1 MLPRKG
7 CIMNNIL
14 DFKVRGVFKDLRENH
29 VFLTQNAGQCMQDSF
44 NLQGLSR
51 SSSKEME
58 TSSISLQQHSC
69 TSAALQAVM
78 LSALHAAGHMLFYSG
93 SAILFLL
100 STKAAV
106 VATS

>member
-7 CIMNNIL
+7 RIMNNIL

-29 VFLTQNAGQCMQDSF
+29 VFSTQNAGQCMQDSV
-44 NLQGLSR
+44 NLQGPSR
-51 SSSKEME
+51 PSSKETE
-58 TSSISLQQHSC
+58 TSSISPQQHSC

-78 LSALHAAGHMLFYSG
+78 LSALHAAGHTLFYSG

-100 STKAAV
+100 STEAAV